1 MDNRP
6 IGVFDSGMGGLTAV
20 RELAALL
27 PHEQLIYFGDTGRVP
42 YGGRSRNTII
52 RYARQD
58 VAFLRSFDLKAI
70 VVACGTVS
78 TTALPILQAEAEGF
92 PIFGVVESTAR
103 QAADATRNGKI
114 GLIATRASIRTGAY
128 QAVITR
134 LRPEAQVSALACPLF
149 VPLVE
154 NGRTQPGDVVI
165 ETVAAE
171 YLAPLKAE
179 GVDTLVL
186 GCTHYPLLKEVI
198 RNFMGADV
206 TLIDSGDG
214 AGGAGEPGR
223 GMTRPEMK
231 MEYVSYDRAKGRE
244 HMEEKNVMISITGLQ
259 KVDGVEQEPVEL
271 ITPGVLSQVGGGY
284 HLTYRETALTGLEGT
299 ITSFQVYPDQV
310 SMVRMGT
317 VCLQMV
323 FEKGRRH
330 LSVYETPYGNMS
342 VGVRTEQLTNTLGES
357 GGVIDI
363 KYALEIDHA
372 FTGRNEFHIEVQEMS
387 SSVTLGGVAKQ
398 TPAPVQ

>member
-92 PIFGVVESTAR
+92 PIFGVVEPTAR

-206 TLIDSGDG
+206 TLIDSGAAVAQQLCGYLQEQDLAAEESQVG
-214 AGGAGEPGR
+214 TYR
-223 GMTRPEMK
+223 W
-231 MEYVSYDRAKGRE
+231 YVSDSTENFGSLASRFLGRP
-244 HMEEKNVMISITGLQ
+244 VT
-259 KVDGVEQEPVEL
+259 EPVE
-271 ITPGVLSQVGGGY
+271 QVS
-284 HLTYRETALTGLEGT
+284 LEG
-299 ITSFQVYPDQV
+299 
-310 SMVRMGT
+310 
-317 VCLQMV
+317 
-323 FEKGRRH
+323 E
-330 LSVYETPYGNMS
+330 
-342 VGVRTEQLTNTLGES
+342 
-357 GGVIDI
+357 
-363 KYALEIDHA
+363 
-372 FTGRNEFHIEVQEMS
+372 
-387 SSVTLGGVAKQ
+387 
-398 TPAPVQ
+398 

>member
-27 PHEQLIYFGDTGRVP
+27 PHEQLI
-42 YGGRSRNTII
+42 I
-52 RYARQD
+52 RYAQQD

-92 PIFGVVESTAR
+92 PIFGVVDPTAQ
-103 QAADATRNGKI
+103 QAVDATRNGKI

-128 QAVITR
+128 QAAICQ
-134 LRPEAQVSALACPLF
+134 LRPEAQVTALACPLF

-206 TLIDSGDG
+206 TLIDSGAAVARQLCGYLQEHDLAAEETQVG
-214 AGGAGEPGR
+214 ACR
-223 GMTRPEMK
+223 W
-231 MEYVSYDRAKGRE
+231 YVSDSTEGFGMLASRFLGRP
-244 HMEEKNVMISITGLQ
+244 VT
-259 KVDGVEQEPVEL
+259 EPVE
-271 ITPGVLSQVGGGY
+271 
-284 HLTYRETALTGLEGT
+284 
-299 ITSFQVYPDQV
+299 QV
-310 SMVRMGT
+310 S
-317 VCLQMV
+317 LD
-323 FEKGRRH
+323 
-330 LSVYETPYGNMS
+330 
-342 VGVRTEQLTNTLGES
+342 GE
-357 GGVIDI
+357 
-363 KYALEIDHA
+363 
-372 FTGRNEFHIEVQEMS
+372 
-387 SSVTLGGVAKQ
+387 
-398 TPAPVQ
+398 

>member
-1 MDNRP
+1 MIIRVFPQSLMPLRGRDELQTKVLPSAQEPTRPACRAGVTLGLRGLTFGKGNRRIMDNRP
-6 IGVFDSGMGGLTAV
+6 IGVFDSGLGGLTAV

-42 YGGRSRNTII
+42 YGGRSQDTII

-78 TTALPILQAEAEGF
+78 TTALPILRQEQDL
-92 PIFGVVESTAR
+92 PIFGVVEPTAR
-103 QAADATRNGKI
+103 QAAEATRNGKI

-128 QAVITR
+128 QAAITG

-198 RNFMGADV
+198 RNFMGTGV
-206 TLIDSGDG
+206 TLVDSGAAVAQQLCDYLRERSLAAEQSQSG
-214 AGGAGEPGR
+214 ACR
-223 GMTRPEMK
+223 W
-231 MEYVSYDRAKGRE
+231 YVSDSTEGFAPLASRFLGRP
-244 HMEEKNVMISITGLQ
+244 VT
-259 KVDGVEQEPVEL
+259 EPVE
-271 ITPGVLSQVGGGY
+271 QVS
-284 HLTYRETALTGLEGT
+284 LEG
-299 ITSFQVYPDQV
+299 
-310 SMVRMGT
+310 
-317 VCLQMV
+317 
-323 FEKGRRH
+323 E
-330 LSVYETPYGNMS
+330 
-342 VGVRTEQLTNTLGES
+342 
-357 GGVIDI
+357 
-363 KYALEIDHA
+363 
-372 FTGRNEFHIEVQEMS
+372 
-387 SSVTLGGVAKQ
+387 
-398 TPAPVQ
+398 

>member
-78 TTALPILQAEAEGF
+78 TTALPILQAEAAGF
-92 PIFGVVESTAR
+92 PIFGVVAPTAQ
-103 QAADATRNGKI
+103 QAVDATRNGKI

-128 QAVITR
+128 QAAICQ
-134 LRPEAQVSALACPLF
+134 LRPEAQVTALACPLF

-206 TLIDSGDG
+206 TLIDSGAAVARQLCGYLQEHDLAAEETQVG
-214 AGGAGEPGR
+214 ACR
-223 GMTRPEMK
+223 W
-231 MEYVSYDRAKGRE
+231 YVSDSTEGFGVLASRFLGRP
-244 HMEEKNVMISITGLQ
+244 VT
-259 KVDGVEQEPVEL
+259 EPVE
-271 ITPGVLSQVGGGY
+271 QVS
-284 HLTYRETALTGLEGT
+284 LEG
-299 ITSFQVYPDQV
+299 
-310 SMVRMGT
+310 
-317 VCLQMV
+317 
-323 FEKGRRH
+323 E
-330 LSVYETPYGNMS
+330 
-342 VGVRTEQLTNTLGES
+342 
-357 GGVIDI
+357 
-363 KYALEIDHA
+363 
-372 FTGRNEFHIEVQEMS
+372 
-387 SSVTLGGVAKQ
+387 
-398 TPAPVQ
+398 

>member
-92 PIFGVVESTAR
+92 PIFGVVEPTAR

-128 QAVITR
+128 QTVITR

-154 NGRTQPGDVVI
+154 AGYVDHSEESRQQVTKLVI
-165 ETVAAE
+165 AQ
-171 YLAPLKAE
+171 YLTEVREA
-179 GVDTLVL
+179 GVDTLIL
-186 GCTHYPLLKEVI
+186 GCTHYPLLKTMIGE
-198 RNFMGADV
+198 FMG
-206 TLIDSGDG
+206 
-214 AGGAGEPGR
+214 
-223 GMTRPEMK
+223 
-231 MEYVSYDRAKGRE
+231 
-244 HMEEKNVMISITGLQ
+244 Q
-259 KVDGVEQEPVEL
+259 
-271 ITPGVLSQVGGGY
+271 
-284 HLTYRETALTGLEGT
+284 
-299 ITSFQVYPDQV
+299 
-310 SMVRMGT
+310 
-317 VCLQMV
+317 
-323 FEKGRRH
+323 
-330 LSVYETPYGNMS
+330 
-342 VGVRTEQLTNTLGES
+342 
-357 GGVIDI
+357 
-363 KYALEIDHA
+363 
-372 FTGRNEFHIEVQEMS
+372 
-387 SSVTLGGVAKQ
+387 SVTLVDPAKTAAHHLEQMLSERGLKAAQEHEGQAHFYVSDVPDSFVQTADLFLGEYKGG
-398 TPAPVQ
+398 PVEQIAIDKY